1 MDVNLGDLLRRRART
16 TPLKQ
21 AVVDLTSGT
30 RVSYP
35 ELNARVNAVA
45 HALRD
50 LGVCPCDRV
59 ALLCHNSIEF
69 IECYYAV
76 AKLGAVVVPLNW
88 RLTAP
93 ELTFILK
100 DCGAKVLVFGSA
112 FAEVSEAI
120 RMAGSETD
128 VEHFVEIG
136 AGTGW
141 ATPYAEL
148 VDYARTHEPE
158 IPPGWDEP
166 VTIVYT
172 SGTTGLPKGV
182 VHTHRTAYAGI
193 QNVLA
198 TIELA
203 QSDRYLLVLPLFH
216 VGASTPMLAHL
227 YRGGC
232 LYLLSQFDPA
242 KMWEVIETERITKTL
257 AVPAMLNFMLQVPGF
272 QDRDLSSL
280 NSILS
285 GASPVPVDLIHT
297 YHAMGIQIHQVYG
310 MTETFGPG
318 CFLGGDEAEARA
330 GSTGRPYMLTD
341 VRLIDEHG
349 NDVPPG
355 TPGQVIMHGAHNMI
369 GYWNRPH
376 ETAETIR
383 DGWLYSGDIG
393 IADEDGYITIHDRVK
408 DMIISGGEN
417 VYPAE
422 IENVLISHHGVADVA
437 VIGQPSE
444 TWGECPLAVVV
455 RAGPDV
461 TKAEIMAH
469 CQARLARYK
478 QPKAIAFIDE
488 IPRNPT
494 GKALKWILRER
505 FPGPAPE

>member
-1 MDVNLGDLLRRRART
+1 MNVNLGDLLRRRAWT

-21 AVVDLTSGT
+21 AVVDLAGGV
-30 RVSYP
+30 RVGYP
-35 ELNARVNAVA
+35 QLNARVNAVA
-45 HALRD
+45 HALTGMGAAPRD
-50 LGVCPCDRV
+50 RI
-59 ALLCHNSIEF
+59 ALLCHNGIEF
-69 IECYYAV
+69 IECYYAA

-88 RLTAP
+88 RLTAR
-93 ELTFILK
+93 ELIFILK
-100 DCGAKVLVFGSA
+100 DCGATVLIFSDA
-112 FAEVSEAI
+112 FAEAAEAI
-120 RMAGSETD
+120 RAAGSETEID
-128 VEHFVEIG
+128 HFVEIG
-136 AGTGW
+136 EGTGW
-141 ATPYAEL
+141 ATPWAQA
-148 VDYARTHEPE
+148 VDYSRTGDPE
-158 IPPGWDEP
+158 ITPGGDEP
-166 VTIVYT
+166 LTIVYT

-193 QNVLA
+193 LNVLA
-198 TIELA
+198 TIELT

-216 VGASTPMLAHL
+216 VGASTPMLAQL

-232 LYLLSQFDPA
+232 LYLMPQFDPSR
-242 KMWEVIETERITKTL
+242 MWEVIETERITKTL

-272 QDRDLSSL
+272 LDRDLTSL
-280 NSILS
+280 HSILS
-285 GASPVPVDLIHT
+285 GASPVPVELIHK
-297 YHAMGIQIHQVYG
+297 YHSMGIQIHQVYG

-330 GSTGRPYMLTD
+330 GSTGRGYMLTD
-341 VRLIDEHG
+341 VRLVDADG

-355 TPGQVIMHGAHNMI
+355 TPGQVIMRGEHNMI
-369 GYWNRPH
+369 GYWNRPD
-376 ETAETIR
+376 ETARTIR

-422 IENVLISHHGVADVA
+422 IENVLISHDGVADVA

-455 RAGPDV
+455 RRAPEITEADV
-461 TKAEIMAH
+461 MAH
-469 CQARLARYK
+469 CQGRLARYK
-478 QPKAIAFIDE
+478 QPKGVVFVDE

-494 GKALKWILRER
+494 GKALKWALRER